1 MKRSTG
7 QILRRLGLLTE
18 AVCLLGIVSSAKGRL
33 GPVRV
38 AGVDADQALMVGV
51 AVGFL
56 LWVAG
61 TIVIYWP
68 RKRPGPE
75 ESRDP

>member
-18 AVCLLGIVSSAKGRL
+18 AVCLLGIVSSAKGKL
-33 GPVRV
+33 GPFRV
-38 AGVDADQALMVGV
+38 GGNDADQILMVGV

-56 LWVAG
+56 FWVAG
-61 TIVIYWP
+61 TLAIYWP
-68 RKRPGPE
+68 RKRPASE
-75 ESRDP
+75 EPLDP